1 MHGKTERKRH
11 NMKNKRILTVIALC
25 MAALTLA
32 FAFSSCA
39 KKTTPTQFVFDAFE
53 ATANGAA
60 VSDLEKLLDSAAKS
74 GELEVIFKGSDAT
87 AAFIDINELSL
98 KSQFSGN
105 TSLTTIALANGGKNA
120 DLKLWQTGN
129 KMALS
134 SSLIGDTVYGID
146 LEKGKDSYLASIFGK
161 SDSEYSLISIFG
173 ENGEMFDNIKK
184 NAELSKTIKTL
195 AEKYEKLIVKTV
207 DANAKTGLNNGT
219 ATIEL
224 NNESIKKIV
233 KELYNAAKNDKEL
246 RDTIDA
252 LLSAPSI
259 GDSGAALPDTNDD
272 DFGDW
277 DLGEGG
283 VSASAPTPEEQKKW
297 INDFFNSEDMLNESL
312 GRLDKNDVTI
322 VLTVT
327 AEKKNI
333 ITKATL
339 DVTVEGKE
347 TKEKTVAKAVLDLTD
362 AAKKTLTLTTEE
374 SDGEGEPKKEE
385 IVVAYNISEN
395 SKEKYSASVSVRN
408 GDITVDNLLKI
419 DYNKTSGEY
428 TVSVSASGFGLGIDK
443 IAVSGVFKYDSK
455 SMTLTVTS
463 VDVGVPMTLDL
474 AVKLTAGAT
483 APEFPETTTDLFSI
497 DETGAED
504 LMNKIMTGLSDLGI
518 LGGSDIDFDFDTDT
532 DFDFDF

>member
-1 MHGKTERKRH
+1 
-11 NMKNKRILTVIALC
+11 MKNKRILTVIALC

-39 KKTTPTQFVFDAFE
+39 KKKTPTQFVFDAVE

-60 VSDLEKLLDSAAKS
+60 ASDLEKLFDSAAKG
-74 GELEVIFKGSDAT
+74 GELEVIFKGNDTT
-87 AAFIDINELSL
+87 AALVEISGLSL
-98 KSQFSGN
+98 KTQFGGN
-105 TSLTTIALANGGKNA
+105 TSLATVALTKGDKSA
-120 DLKLWQTGN
+120 DLKLWQTAG

-134 SSLIGDTVYGID
+134 SSLTGDTVYGID

-161 SDSEYSLISIFG
+161 ADSNFSLIGIFG

-184 NAELSKTIKTL
+184 NAELGKTIKTL

-207 DANAKTGLNNGT
+207 DANAKTGLKNGT

-233 KELYNAAKNDKEL
+233 KELYSAAKNDKEL

-259 GDSGAALPDTNDD
+259 GNSGTALPDTDDD

-283 VSASAPTPEEQKKW
+283 ASASAPTPEEQKKW
-297 INDFFNSEDMLNESL
+297 INDFFNSEDTLNDAL
-312 GRLDKNDVTI
+312 KALDEADVTV

-327 AEKKNI
+327 ADKKNI

-339 DVTVEGKE
+339 DVTVEVKE
-347 TKEKTVAKAVLDLTD
+347 TKKKTVAKAVLDLTD
-362 AAKKTLTLTTEE
+362 AAKKTLTLTSEE
-374 SDGEGEPKKEE
+374 SEGEGEPKKEE
-385 IVVAYNISEN
+385 IVVTYNISEN
-395 SKEKYSASVSVRN
+395 SKEKYSASLSVKN
-408 GDITVDNLLKI
+408 GDVTVDNLLKI
-419 DYNKTSGEY
+419 DYSRTSGEY
-428 TVSVSASGFGLGIDK
+428 TVSFSAAGMGLPVDRLS
-443 IAVSGVFKYDSK
+443 VSGVLKYDSK

-463 VDVGVPMTLDL
+463 INFGAPITLDL
-474 AVKLTAGAT
+474 TVKLTAGTT
-483 APEFPETTTDLFSI
+483 APEFPKTTTDLFSI
-497 DETGAED
+497 DEAGAED
-504 LMNKIMTGLSDLGI
+504 LMNKIMTGLSDLG
-518 LGGSDIDFDFDTDT
+518 LFGGNDSDSDFDF
-532 DFDFDF
+532 